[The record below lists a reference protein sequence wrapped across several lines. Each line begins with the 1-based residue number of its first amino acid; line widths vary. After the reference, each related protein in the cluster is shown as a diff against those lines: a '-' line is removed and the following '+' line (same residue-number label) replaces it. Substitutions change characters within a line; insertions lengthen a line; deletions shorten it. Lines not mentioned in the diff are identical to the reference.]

1 MAEIEKSLGKLAEE
15 INAEHRAFVGTFRK
29 TVEHGIRAG
38 ELLARAKA
46 QCEHGTWLPWLEENF
61 EGAPRTA
68 QEYMRLHNHRD
79 EIRSKTRDSAHLSVS
94 GALRELATPQ
104 EEPPEEAASVA
115 GTELPPRQRAAQRFD
130 KYAEVTESFVAIR
143 ESGAWKQ
150 SGHESFEA
158 YLQARWNI
166 EPALLAV
173 AEEALNDPVERV
185 RAMLLFELWE
195 LIPGIKLAPMGIEH
209 IPEDLP
215 FETWRKGL
223 GILSAI
229 AATYPDQR

>member
-1 MAEIEKSLGKLAEE
+1 LAEVEKSLGELAEE

-38 ELLARAKA
+38 GLLADAKK
-46 QCEHGTWLPWLEENF
+46 QCEHGTWLTWLQENF
-61 EGAPRTA
+61 EGALRTA
-68 QEYMRLHNHRD
+68 QEYMRLYNHRD
-79 EIRSKTRDSAHLSVS
+79 EIQAKTRDSAHLSVS
-94 GALRELATPQ
+94 GALQEIAARR
-104 EEPPEEAASVA
+104 EEPAKETTSTSQVP
-115 GTELPPRQRAAQRFD
+115 GRRRAAQRFD
-130 KYAEVTESFVAIR
+130 AYAEFTETLVEIR

-158 YLQARWNI
+158 YLQARWNV

-173 AEEALNDPVERV
+173 AEQELNNPVERV
-185 RAMLLFELWE
+185 RAMLILELYE
-195 LIPGIKLAPMGIEH
+195 LVPGIKLTPVGIEH

-223 GILSAI
+223 DILSALG
-229 AATYPDQR
+229 ATYPDE